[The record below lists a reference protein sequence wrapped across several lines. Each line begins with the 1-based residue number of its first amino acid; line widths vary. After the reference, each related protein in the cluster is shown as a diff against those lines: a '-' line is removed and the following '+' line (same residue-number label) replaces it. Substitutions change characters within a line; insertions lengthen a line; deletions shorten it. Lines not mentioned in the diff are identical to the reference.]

1 VKITISILLFLPVL
15 AFGQSATDSS
25 DLTDLI
31 ARMARI
37 GSVAAPS
44 FSPDGRWLSVISNV
58 SGVPQLYVI
67 PTAGGWPRMVTDG
80 ADPVVAAKWS
90 PQPESEWIA
99 VTVAPG
105 GGLNTQVY
113 VVRSDGTGMRRLT
126 DGGQDN
132 NAFNAWSDDGS
143 KLYIDSNRRDP
154 AARDSFVVDLASG
167 KIDLVAMNPG
177 VGSIS
182 SVTGDGRFALLTRLR
197 SRGNNDLHL
206 LDLARSADT
215 LLTPHEGIAQ
225 YYGQIA
231 NDGSAVYLGT
241 NEGRDLTAFGRIELD
256 SSGRAGKIEVLR
268 ERPDAELGGVQLNQ
282 SGRSGTDVEC
292 PWALRARAL

>member
-1 VKITISILLFLPVL
+1 MKLTISTLLLLPVL
-15 AFGQSATDSS
+15 ACGQSGTDSS
-25 DLTDLI
+25 ALTDRV

-80 ADPVVAAKWS
+80 ADPVVSAAWS

-132 NAFNAWSDDGS
+132 NEFDAWSDDGTQDLHRFEPARS
-143 KLYIDSNRRDP
+143 GSARLVRRSMSQ
-154 AARDSFVVDLASG
+154 AAR
-167 KIDLVAMNPG
+167 
-177 VGSIS
+177 SIWW
-182 SVTGDGRFALLTRLR
+182 R
-197 SRGNNDLHL
+197 
-206 LDLARSADT
+206 
-215 LLTPHEGIAQ
+215 
-225 YYGQIA
+225 
-231 NDGSAVYLGT
+231 
-241 NEGRDLTAFGRIELD
+241 
-256 SSGRAGKIEVLR
+256 
-268 ERPDAELGGVQLNQ
+268 
-282 SGRSGTDVEC
+282 
-292 PWALRARAL
+292 